1 MPGLAGKTSKS
12 PTLVAR
18 RRQGPRLDLT
28 LDLVQLGLDVVRQR
42 QVVNRVPGAV
52 IGDAERQRSALE
64 LAVDDVLDRCVGG
77 DVHLLEGAGDDRWF
91 GVLLVGVDADA
102 VDPRLARRLQ
112 HAEAAS
118 ARNLEQDVGLSG
130 DLAAGDVL
138 ALGRVGEVI
147 RVTDQHLDRRV
158 FHRRRPLVAG
168 DVVVNRRDADSTD
181 RADHMLVL
189 LGLALLLEHAGDH
202 AHHRAC
208 ILLLEEKGLDVGV
221 LQVLA
226 VGVRS
231 GAIDDREVNVGE
243 LAGSVAEGRVRQ
255 DADPDHQVIVLGGE
269 VGQVRNVVVAALGL
283 DHVALDLEV
292 GLGLLEAE
300 VGEVVEALVVESAD
314 VGDETDLVCLGR
326 GGAAAPTGA
335 TTGCQQHQCHAGKA
349 QELKPRLTHT
359 SSPLQYLTLL
369 RDGRPDRAI
378 VALLSGPCELGAMQ
392 ALEVI
397 SRKRDGG
404 EHPPGGLEF
413 LLNGYVR
420 GLIPDYQMAAWL
432 MAVCIRG
439 MTRAETLALTQAMV
453 KSGEVLDLS
462 SIPGIK
468 VDKHS
473 TGGVGDKVTLIGP
486 PLAAACGVKVPK
498 LSGRALAHTGG
509 TLDKLESVPG
519 LTVDLD
525 PDRFIRQVREVGI
538 AVAAQ
543 SPHMVPA
550 DKLLYALRDV
560 TATVP
565 SIPLIASSV
574 MSKKIAAG
582 ADAIVL
588 DVKFGRGAF
597 MPDVAS
603 AEQLAAEM
611 VQLGEGAGRRTVA
624 LVTAMD
630 NPLGRTVG
638 NALEVQEALDALAG
652 QGDEELLEVSLRVAT
667 EMCRLAGIS

>member
-1 MPGLAGKTSKS
+1 
-12 PTLVAR
+12 
-18 RRQGPRLDLT
+18 
-28 LDLVQLGLDVVRQR
+28 
-42 QVVNRVPGAV
+42 
-52 IGDAERQRSALE
+52 
-64 LAVDDVLDRCVGG
+64 
-77 DVHLLEGAGDDRWF
+77 
-91 GVLLVGVDADA
+91 
-102 VDPRLARRLQ
+102 
-112 HAEAAS
+112 
-118 ARNLEQDVGLSG
+118 
-130 DLAAGDVL
+130 
-138 ALGRVGEVI
+138 
-147 RVTDQHLDRRV
+147 
-158 FHRRRPLVAG
+158 
-168 DVVVNRRDADSTD
+168 
-181 RADHMLVL
+181 
-189 LGLALLLEHAGDH
+189 
-202 AHHRAC
+202 
-208 ILLLEEKGLDVGV
+208 
-221 LQVLA
+221 
-226 VGVRS
+226 
-231 GAIDDREVNVGE
+231 
-243 LAGSVAEGRVRQ
+243 
-255 DADPDHQVIVLGGE
+255 
-269 VGQVRNVVVAALGL
+269 
-283 DHVALDLEV
+283 
-292 GLGLLEAE
+292 
-300 VGEVVEALVVESAD
+300 
-314 VGDETDLVCLGR
+314 
-326 GGAAAPTGA
+326 
-335 TTGCQQHQCHAGKA
+335 
-349 QELKPRLTHT
+349 
-359 SSPLQYLTLL
+359 
-369 RDGRPDRAI
+369 
-378 VALLSGPCELGAMQ
+378 MQ

-404 EHPPGGLEF
+404 EHPPEEIEF
-413 LLNGYVR
+413 LLNGYLR

-462 SIPGIK
+462 GIPGIK

-565 SIPLIASSV
+565 SVPLIASSV

-603 AEQLAAEM
+603 AEELATEM
-611 VQLGEGAGRRTVA
+611 VLLGEGAGRRTVA

-652 QGDEELLEVSLRVAT
+652 KGDEELVQVALVVAREMCWLAEVEADPGDALRSGSGRNKFLQMLIAQGGKIEMGLPRAPVHVEVPSLGDGHVQSIDALEVG
-667 EMCRLAGIS
+667 LAGLELGVGRRKKEDLVDPAAGIVIEAQVGARVQVGQPLAAVHARSEELARSVIPRLQNAWKLSANEVKRPPHVLARVDKDGVTRA